1 MNLVKPRMIVAL
13 QWAVG
18 LVVIVQSLRL
28 ALDATAARHFAQ
40 AGMPLRMRP
49 VLAWTEI
56 AAAVL
61 FLLPITTVIG
71 GYLLLVVFFIAGVLH
86 VLHGEYDVSTL
97 LLYGMAVLVTIAY
110 ARPANSEVVH
120 DG

>member
-1 MNLVKPRMIVAL
+1 MNLMKPRIIMGL

-28 ALDATAARHFAQ
+28 ALDPTVARHFAQ

-49 VLAWTEI
+49 VLAWTEV

-61 FLLPITTVIG
+61 FLLPFTTVMG
-71 GYLLLVVFFIAGVLH
+71 GYLLLVIFFIAALLH
-86 VLHGEYDVSTL
+86 ILHGEYDVSTL
-97 LLYGMAVLVTIAY
+97 LVYGMAVLVTIAY
-110 ARPANSEVVH
+110 ARPANSDVAH